1 MSKPAIHPNYERA
14 TITCACGAVH
24 ETASTRGSFTV
35 EICSKCHPFYT
46 GRQKLLDTA
55 GRIERFQKR
64 YHLKPG
70 AATPE
75 VPQAAKPPAPPAK
88 PARAEGDKPEA
99 PKADKKPKPE
109 RSEAKP
115 ADGAASAD
123 HAKPEAK
130 GNPGNQGQQA
140 HPGNQGQQA
149 HPGNQGQKKPD
160 KKPAPAKE

>member
-1 MSKPAIHPNYERA
+1 MSKPAIHPNYELA

-24 ETASTRGSFTV
+24 ETASTRGSFLV

-64 YHLKPG
+64 YSLKPG

-75 VPQAAKPPAPPAK
+75 TPKPAK
-88 PARAEGDKPEA
+88 AAPSKPAKAEGAGDKAEA
-99 PKADKKPKPE
+99 PKAEKK
-109 RSEAKP
+109 AKAEGAP
-115 ADGAASAD
+115 AAE

-130 GNPGNQGQQA
+130 ANANAQGGA
-140 HPGNQGQQA
+140 
-149 HPGNQGQKKPD
+149 KKAD
-160 KKPAPAKE
+160 KKPAAAPAKE